1 METLLALASGP
12 LTSGP
17 LNQFLTEYAGPMM
30 AASIVGVLMLAAR
43 LTPSA
48 TVSGSRKANQAYAR
62 RNQNQIEMWGS
73 REDND

>member
-1 METLLALASGP
+1 METLLTLALD
-12 LTSGP
+12 SGP

-30 AASIVGVLMLAAR
+30 AASIVGILILAAR

-48 TVSGSRKANQAYAR
+48 ATSEGRKAKQAYAR

-73 REDND
+73 SEDND